1 MVSGG
6 PSGRYSTVYGVVMD
20 QFLLVSHG
28 EWLESGEEGEGGK
41 WEDGVLVE
49 RKGEGK
55 SEEREGE
62 GDLKINCKKFKTQ
75 DVLKYF

>member
-41 WEDGVLVE
+41 WEDGVLVGRE
-49 RKGEGK
+49 VREEGGRME
-55 SEEREGE
+55 SE
-62 GDLKINCKKFKTQ
+62 D
-75 DVLKYF
+75 